1 MFTVLISFHEPEIA
15 LTARFSLTAKT
26 CLGHIDCGM
35 SLVFIPFSR
44 RSKWERPACHFL
56 SDVGLCW
63 KVNLWGGFTQSVGR
77 TQRSAAFVMIF
88 RWQQH
93 EQDL

>member
-1 MFTVLISFHEPEIA
+1 MFTVLISFSQPEIA
-15 LTARFSLTAKT
+15 LTARSLFTAKT
-26 CLGHIDCGM
+26 CLGPIGCSM

-56 SDVGLCW
+56 SVLGLCW
-63 KVNLWGGFTQSVGR
+63 KVNLWGGFRQSVGR
-77 TQRSAAFVMIF
+77 IQQSAKFVMIC